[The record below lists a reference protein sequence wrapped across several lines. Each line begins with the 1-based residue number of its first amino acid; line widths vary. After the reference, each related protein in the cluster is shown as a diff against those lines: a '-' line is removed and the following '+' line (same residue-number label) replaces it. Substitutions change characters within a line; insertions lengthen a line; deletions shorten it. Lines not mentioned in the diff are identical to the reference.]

1 MERIIS
7 FPYGNNVYRALYSIR
22 VVSPSMHFKYDG
34 KSKMNIL
41 RNLKVSQRLTLMSVT
56 FAIGFLIYSA
66 WSFRTLSEFKVN
78 GPVFKNIVQSKDLI
92 ADILPPPEY
101 IIESYLVTFQMT
113 ATEDAGVQT
122 KLIERLK
129 VLKGEYD
136 MRHEYWG
143 KEHLTPAIADLILKQ
158 TYQPAVAFYAVAFNE
173 LVPAVKAQDKAAA
186 GVAMQKLKQHYDTH
200 LDLITQ
206 LVDLTNKHAERTEA
220 DAVKSISFATTVS
233 WAILIAFVVV
243 GILLARAIRLSITRP
258 LEEAVDIA
266 ENVARGNLAVQVK
279 VDHNDETGQLFFALK
294 DMVANLAATLS
305 LVRDSAQTISSAS
318 REIESGNMD
327 LSARTEDQAQSLE
340 TTSSTM
346 EELTS
351 TVKQNADNAD
361 QANQLVVAT
370 THVAVTGG
378 EVVDNV
384 VKTMDMITQSSRKI
398 VDIIS
403 VIDGIAFQTNI
414 LALNAAVE
422 AARAGEQGRGFAVV
436 ASEVRSLAQR
446 SAAAAKEIK
455 ELIADS
461 VEKVDAGSKLVGE
474 AGENMREIVSSV
486 QRVAALM
493 SEIAAASRE
502 QSMGIEQVNLSINQM
517 DEVTQQNTA
526 LVEESAAAATSM
538 QRESQNLMQEMSNFK
553 L

>member
-1 MERIIS
+1 
-7 FPYGNNVYRALYSIR
+7 
-22 VVSPSMHFKYDG
+22 
-34 KSKMNIL
+34 MNIL

-66 WSFRTLSEFKVN
+66 WAFRTLSEFKVN

-101 IIESYLVTFQMT
+101 ILESYLVTFQMV
-113 ATEDAGVQT
+113 ATEDAGAQT

-136 MRHEYWG
+136 GRHEYWG
-143 KEHLTPAIADLILKQ
+143 KESLPPVMSDLILKQ
-158 TYQPAVAFYAVAFNE
+158 TYQPAVAFYTVAFNE

-186 GVAMQKLKQHYDTH
+186 AVAMQKLKQHYDTH
-200 LDLITQ
+200 LDAITQ
-206 LVDLTNKHAERTEA
+206 LVDVTNKHAERTEA
-220 DAVKSISFATTVS
+220 NAVKSISFATTLSWVILVS
-233 WAILIAFVVV
+233 FIVA
-243 GILLARAIRLSITRP
+243 GIFLARAIRISITQP

-266 ENVARGNLAVQVK
+266 ENVARGNLAVHVT

-294 DMVANLAATLS
+294 DMVANLGATLT

-327 LSARTEDQAQSLE
+327 LSARTEDQARSLE

-346 EELTS
+346 EQLTS

-370 THVAVTGG
+370 TEVAVAGG
-378 EVVDNV
+378 EVVNNV
-384 VKTMDMITQSSRKI
+384 VMTMDMITQSSRKI

-461 VEKVDAGSKLVGE
+461 VEKVDAGSKLVGD

-502 QSMGIEQVNLSINQM
+502 QSLGIEQVNLSITQM

-538 QRESQNLMQEMSNFK
+538 QRESQSLMKEMMNFK

>member
-1 MERIIS
+1 
-7 FPYGNNVYRALYSIR
+7 
-22 VVSPSMHFKYDG
+22 
-34 KSKMNIL
+34 MNIL

-101 IIESYLVTFQMT
+101 ILESYLVAFQMT
-113 ATEDAGVQT
+113 ATEDAATQT

-136 MRHEYWG
+136 GRHEYWG
-143 KEHLTPAIADLILKQ
+143 KESLTPAIADLILKQ
-158 TYQPAVAFYAVAFNE
+158 SYQPAVAFYTVAFNE

-186 GVAMQKLKQHYDTH
+186 TLVMQKLKQHYDTH
-200 LDLITQ
+200 LGAITQ
-206 LVDLTNKHAERTEA
+206 LVDVTNKHAERTEA
-220 DAVKSISFATTVS
+220 NAVSSISFAATIS
-233 WAILIAFVVV
+233 WVILIGFVVAGV
-243 GILLARAIRLSITRP
+243 FLARAIRLSITQP

-266 ENVARGNLAVQVK
+266 ENVARGNLAIQVK

-294 DMVANLAATLS
+294 DMVANLAATLT

-327 LSARTEDQAQSLE
+327 LSSRTEDQAQSLE

-346 EELTS
+346 EQLTS

-370 THVAVTGG
+370 TAVAVTGG

-502 QSMGIEQVNLSINQM
+502 QSLGIEQVNLSITQM

-538 QRESQNLMQEMSNFK
+538 QRESQNLMQEMMNFK